1 MHEGGGRRSAGLM
14 KASGIGHTIGK
25 NHAHFKSDE
34 EARIMAKLNRNDSL
48 EQRAQQA
55 QNASGAAARETEAAD
70 AGIDKKLNG
79 PNRPST

>member
-1 MHEGGGRRSAGLM
+1 
-14 KASGIGHTIGK
+14 
-25 NHAHFKSDE
+25 
-34 EARIMAKLNRNDSL
+34 MAKLNRNDSL

-70 AGIDKKLNG
+70 AGINKKLNG